1 MFENLSDKLEKAF
14 SLLKGHG
21 RITEINVAQT
31 LKEVRRALID
41 ADVSYQTAKKFV
53 NEVRD
58 KALGQ
63 EVLTSI
69 NPGQLM
75 VKIVRDELSI
85 LMGSEAKTINLDLS
99 LIHI

>member
-1 MFENLSDKLEKAF
+1 MFEKLSDKLDKAF

-53 NEVRD
+53 DQVKD
-58 KALGQ
+58 KAMGK

-75 VKIVRDELSI
+75 VKIVQDELTQ
-85 LMGSEAKTINLDLS
+85 LMGSEAQ
-99 LIHI
+99 

>member
-53 NEVRD
+53 GNVKD
-58 KALGQ
+58 KAIGQ

-69 NPGQLM
+69 NPSQLM
-75 VKIVRDELSI
+75 VKIVRDELI
-85 LMGSEAKTINLDLS
+85 EYLH
-99 LIHI
+99 LIQDKS

>member
-58 KALGQ
+58 Q
-63 EVLTSI
+63 
-69 NPGQLM
+69 
-75 VKIVRDELSI
+75 
-85 LMGSEAKTINLDLS
+85 
-99 LIHI
+99 

>member
-14 SLLKGHG
+14 SILKGHG
-21 RITEINVAQT
+21 KITEINVAQT

-53 NEVRD
+53 QTVKE

-63 EVLTSI
+63 EVLTTI

-75 VKIVRDELSI
+75 VKVVNDELTT
-85 LMGSEAKTINLDLS
+85 LMG
-99 LIHI
+99 

>member
-1 MFENLSDKLEKAF
+1 MFENLSDKLERAF
-14 SLLKGHG
+14 SLLKGQG

-53 NEVRD
+53 NTVKD

-63 EVLTSI
+63 KVLTAI

-75 VKIVRDELSI
+75 IKIVHDELASLTKRSI
-85 LMGSEAKTINLDLS
+85 FQVN
-99 LIHI
+99 